1 MDMKKLIATQEFCT
15 RHNIEVSFIHS
26 LEETGLIEI
35 KTIEQ
40 TGFIPLSQLQQL
52 EKMVHLYYE
61 LGINLEGIDT
71 ITHLLE
77 RITDLQDQVTDLK
90 NKLRFFEIDQW
101 EDLKNL

>member
-1 MDMKKLIATQEFCT
+1 MEMKKLIAAQEFCA

-40 TGFIPLSQLQQL
+40 TGFIPVNQLQQL
-52 EKMVHLYYE
+52 EKMVRLYYE
-61 LGINLEGIDT
+61 LGINLEGIDA

-77 RITDLQDQVTDLK
+77 RITGLQDQVTHLK
-90 NKLRFFEIDQW
+90 NKLRLFENGQW
-101 EDLKNL
+101 EVL